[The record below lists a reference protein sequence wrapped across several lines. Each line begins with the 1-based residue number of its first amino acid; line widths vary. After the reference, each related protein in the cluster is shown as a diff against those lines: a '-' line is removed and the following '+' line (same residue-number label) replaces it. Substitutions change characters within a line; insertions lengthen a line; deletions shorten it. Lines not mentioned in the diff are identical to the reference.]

1 MKTNSKYI
9 SRSAEKE
16 MVKYILRSND
26 SELEGQMNHK
36 YITNMR
42 HVSNIGYPEMGIKCK
57 VIVAEKER
65 ELKAGPI

>member
-26 SELEGQMNHK
+26 SEFRGTKKSHR
-36 YITNMR
+36 Y
-42 HVSNIGYPEMGIKCK
+42 
-57 VIVAEKER
+57 
-65 ELKAGPI
+65 

>member
-9 SRSAEKE
+9 SNIFWDQMTQS
-16 MVKYILRSND
+16 
-26 SELEGQMNHK
+26 LEGQMNHK

>member
-26 SELEGQMNHK
+26 SEVRGTNESQIYHK
-36 YITNMR
+36 YATC
-42 HVSNIGYPEMGIKCK
+42 IKYR
-57 VIVAEKER
+57 I
-65 ELKAGPI
+65 P